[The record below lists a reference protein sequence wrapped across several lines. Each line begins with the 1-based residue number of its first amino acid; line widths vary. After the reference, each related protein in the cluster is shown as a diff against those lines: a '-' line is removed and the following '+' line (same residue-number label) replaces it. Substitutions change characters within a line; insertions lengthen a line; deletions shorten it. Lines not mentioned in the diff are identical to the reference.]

1 MNQILHRID
10 YLLWMMVIVAELV
23 LFFGAI
29 KRRLACDF
37 PYFVW
42 LLGLISFKS
51 LLLVFINFWAGVW
64 AYFYVYYFGA
74 ALESFLLVMVAAEI
88 FRLLFE
94 PVSALRPHALSRMAG
109 AMIVFISLA
118 VAVFTWHQPATQLS
132 LLPAIL
138 YKGRTALEIVICISF
153 WLLALYSRF
162 LGLPWRS
169 RMADIVSGFLF
180 YLTLQAVLHALLWVI
195 PQHYAILSRL
205 HSVVYLGGLCFW
217 FAALR
222 KQEPTFAPAS
232 QGQLLLLRAH
242 LTRMHAGMDRV
253 DAIGIQHA
261 LSEALPP
268 RGSRPHPRTFDE
280 LIKVLKA
287 VEFPEYEPITY
298 RQMIELRRDILY
310 NCEWLLRFVRDQYR
324 PLVND
329 LEALGDVE
337 TLQED
342 ALRVIAECRKIYFG
356 FSPLARKK
364 RVQSLFGLYDQM
376 RMAAMLLCTGSQPY
390 LIDDIATAL

>member
-1 MNQILHRID
+1 MKQFLHGID
-10 YLLWMMVIVAELV
+10 YLLWMMVIAAELV

-29 KRRLACDF
+29 KRRLASDF

-42 LLGLISFKS
+42 LLGFVSFKS
-51 LLLVFINFWAGVW
+51 LLLAFTNFVAGVW

-74 ALESFLLVMVAAEI
+74 AIEATLLVLVAAEM

-94 PVSALRPHALSRMAG
+94 PVSALRPSALSRMAG
-109 AMIVFISLA
+109 ATIAIVAVGVTIITWHPKVDLPVMLA
-118 VAVFTWHQPATQLS
+118 V
-132 LLPAIL
+132 L
-138 YKGRTALEIVICISF
+138 YKGRAALDIVICLAF
-153 WLLALYSRF
+153 WLLVLYSRF
-162 LGLPWRS
+162 VGLPWRS

-180 YLTLQAVLHALLWVI
+180 YLTFQSVTHALLIFSQFFSV
-195 PQHYAILSRL
+195 LSRF
-205 HSVVYLGGLCFW
+205 HSLAYLGGLCFW

-242 LTRMHAGMDRV
+242 LTRLHSGMNRL
-253 DAIGIQHA
+253 DALGIQHA

-280 LIKVLKA
+280 LVKVLKA
-287 VEFPEYEPITY
+287 VEFPEYEPISY
-298 RQMIELRRDILY
+298 RQMIELRRGVLH

-329 LEALGDVE
+329 LEALGSVE

-342 ALRVIAECRKIYFG
+342 ALRVIAECRKVYFG
-356 FSPLARKK
+356 FSPRARKK
-364 RVQSLFGLYDQM
+364 RMQSLFGLYDQM
-376 RMAAMLLCTGSQPY
+376 RLAAMLLCGGSQPY

>member
-1 MNQILHRID
+1 MKQFLHGID
-10 YLLWMMVIVAELV
+10 YLLWMMVIVAELA
-23 LFFGAI
+23 LFIGAVR
-29 KRRLACDF
+29 RRLASDF
-37 PYFVW
+37 PRFVW
-42 LLGLISFKS
+42 LLGFILFKS
-51 LLLVFINFWAGVW
+51 LLLAFINFAGGFW
-64 AYFYVYYFGA
+64 AYFYVFYFGA
-74 ALESFLLVMVAAEI
+74 ALESVLMVLVAAEI

-94 PVSALRPHALSRMAG
+94 PVSALRPNALSRMAG
-109 AMIVFISLA
+109 AVIAIIAAAITV
-118 VAVFTWHQPATQLS
+118 VTWQPAADAPLVS
-132 LLPAIL
+132 VVL
-138 YKGRTALEIVICISF
+138 YKSRTALETVICLSF

-180 YLTLQAVLHALLWVI
+180 QLTLQSVTHALIWLTPKYHSAV
-195 PQHYAILSRL
+195 SRANSL
-205 HSVVYLGGLCFW
+205 VYLGGLCFW

-242 LTRMHAGMDRV
+242 LTRMHSEMDRL
-253 DAIGIQHA
+253 DALGIQHA
-261 LSEALPP
+261 LSQALPP
-268 RGSRPHPRTFDE
+268 RGSRLRPQTFDE
-280 LIKVLKA
+280 LVKVLKA
-287 VEFPEYEPITY
+287 VEFPEYEPISY
-298 RQMIELRRDILY
+298 RQMIELRRGILY

-342 ALRVIAECRKIYFG
+342 ALRVIAECRKVYFG
-356 FSPLARKK
+356 FSPRARKK
-364 RVQSLFGLYDQM
+364 RMQSLFGLYDQM
-376 RMAAMLLCTGSQPY
+376 RLAAMLLCGGSQPY